1 MPGKQK
7 DPVHDHFV
15 DVVVRETVTDDKGVE
30 TVINKTKSIE
40 VPALWLAAL
49 RVQQYR
55 APESAPCGAENG
67 PWQLVSPPPQEASSV
82 MSSSIPGPTVPR

>member
-1 MPGKQK
+1 MPGSKQK

-15 DVVVRETVTDDKGVE
+15 DVVVRETVTDYKGVD

-40 VPALWLAAL
+40 VPALWLAL

-67 PWQLVSPPPQEASSV
+67 PWQHVSPPPQEASSDE
-82 MSSSIPGPTVPR
+82 